1 MSDQLILFTRY
12 PEPGM
17 VKTRLIP
24 ALGERGAADLHKKL
38 TETCLGCLVDICK
51 DTDTGIT
58 VFFSGGNRRQM
69 HRLLPG
75 IPMVHQ
81 EGDDLGERMIA
92 AFSHVRALGG
102 KHILLVGSDCPEL
115 SPAIIRQGF
124 RYLFAHDLVLGPAH
138 DGGYY
143 LVGISADF
151 APEFLGPFMVDM
163 VWGTGDVLSMALARI
178 RRAGYSHALLPWL
191 HDIDRPEDL
200 EYCEIVHQE

>member
-1 MSDQLILFTRY
+1 MGDQLILFTRY
-12 PEPGM
+12 PEPGR

-24 ALGERGAADLHKKL
+24 VLGERGAADLHKKL
-38 TETCLGCLVDICK
+38 TETCLGCLGEICK
-51 DTDTGIT
+51 DTDIGIT

-69 HRLLPG
+69 HRWLPG

-81 EGDDLGERMIA
+81 EGADLGERMIA
-92 AFSHVRALGG
+92 AFSYVRALGG

-124 RYLFAHDLVLGPAH
+124 QYLFAHDLVLGPAH

-151 APEFLGPFMVDM
+151 APEFLGQLMIDM
-163 VWGTGDVLSMALARI
+163 EWGTGDVLSMTLARI
-178 RRAGYSHALLPWL
+178 RSAGYSHALLPWL
-191 HDIDRPEDL
+191 HDIDRSEDL
-200 EYCEIVHQE
+200 EYFEIVHQE